1 MIQHDVYRH
10 RHIRQADCAE
20 SYRSSTFFSFL
31 LLQLLDGLQQASV
44 VGDSVHPGVFL
55 IFFRVHVPQQLNNV
69 DVLLLLWTFLLR
81 WCPENKS
88 SEIRNCRE
96 IITRKKHLTRSEK
109 LTSSA
114 WLSDLPRA
122 SQSLSFHPR
131 ACRCC
136 TRSLHACWR
145 RRTCTDPSQ
154 TWSPL

>member
-10 RHIRQADCAE
+10 RHIRRADCAE

-96 IITRKKHLTRSEK
+96 IITRKKHLTRSRETHFFS
-109 LTSSA
+109 LALRSPSSIA
-114 WLSDLPRA
+114 E
-122 SQSLSFHPR
+122 SFFSST
-131 ACRCC
+131 CM
-136 TRSLHACWR
+136 SVLH
-145 RRTCTDPSQ
+145 SI
-154 TWSPL
+154 SPCLLEATHLY